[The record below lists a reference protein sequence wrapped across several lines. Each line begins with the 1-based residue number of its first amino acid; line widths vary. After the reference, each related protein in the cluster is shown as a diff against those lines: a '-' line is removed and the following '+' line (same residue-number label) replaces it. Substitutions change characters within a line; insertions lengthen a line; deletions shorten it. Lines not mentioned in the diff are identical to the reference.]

1 MVIEPKLNLC
11 SGVLGMLS
19 SSRQKYTPNALR
31 YHILQSSSLTGCD
44 ALTPFEMCRSI
55 ITLMLGR
62 SVLVELVVAE
72 QAKPTQSTRMSSWRN
87 IFFLLSSY
95 WCNEFGPFVSSG
107 LCSTFLC
114 LPASFFAF
122 IILPT
127 FLLAGSLKA
136 YFLRLEG
143 VEKLRAH
150 ESKLSRA

>member
-1 MVIEPKLNLC
+1 VVIEPKLNLC

-31 YHILQSSSLTGCD
+31 YHSLQSSSLTGCD

-114 LPASFFAF
+114 FC
-122 IILPT
+122 
-127 FLLAGSLKA
+127 FLLRFH
-136 YFLRLEG
+136 YF
-143 VEKLRAH
+143 AH
-150 ESKLSRA
+150 IFARGFAESILFASRRSREA